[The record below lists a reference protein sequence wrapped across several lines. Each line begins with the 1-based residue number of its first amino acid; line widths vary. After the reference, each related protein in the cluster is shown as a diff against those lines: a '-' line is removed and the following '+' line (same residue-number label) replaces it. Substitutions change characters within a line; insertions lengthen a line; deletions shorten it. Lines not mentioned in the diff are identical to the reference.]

1 MKSSASGVLSVAAA
15 AAAVSS
21 ASAFAGAG
29 SFAGAR
35 VAGLRS
41 ATSASSSA
49 LQMASLEKV
58 IGGKGFGKD
67 GPAFD
72 PLGLANKA
80 SPLELKK
87 YQEVRTT
94 STTGSSC
101 FNIVLSVL

>member
-1 MKSSASGVLSVAAA
+1 MKASASIALGVAAA
-15 AAAVSS
+15 AAALNS

-29 SFAGAR
+29 PFAGAR

-41 ATSASSSA
+41 ATSSSTG
-49 LQMASLEKV
+49 LQMASLDKV

-87 YQEVRTT
+87 YQEV
-94 STTGSSC
+94 SC
-101 FNIVLSVL
+101 ATLDSKIQLLQ

>member
-1 MKSSASGVLSVAAA
+1 MKSSASGVLSVAVA

-35 VAGLRS
+35 VAGLR
-41 ATSASSSA
+41 TSTGASSSA

-87 YQEVRTT
+87 YQEVSAGYTT
-94 STTGSSC
+94 
-101 FNIVLSVL
+101 